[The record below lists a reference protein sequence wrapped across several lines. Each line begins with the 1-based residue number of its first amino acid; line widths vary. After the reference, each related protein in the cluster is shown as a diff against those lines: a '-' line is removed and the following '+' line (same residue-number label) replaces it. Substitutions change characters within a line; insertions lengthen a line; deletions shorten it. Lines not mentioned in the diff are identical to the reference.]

1 MKLYRII
8 ITVQDGE
15 LLDDCDRLF
24 HGEYNFGTIYS
35 ERNAEAVID
44 YLKQWDGYDYTDD
57 ELREEEPRWAKNG
70 SDYVYQHNGYT
81 LTYNA
86 ALGGI
91 YMLYREAN
99 NQEIEDYLENK

>member
-35 ERNAEAVID
+35 ERNAEAVVD

-57 ELREEEPRWAKNG
+57 ELQEEEPRLAKNG
-70 SDYVYQHNGYT
+70 TDDVYNHNGYT